1 MKFFTLI
8 LLTFLLFTSKTGL
21 KLELTIG
28 DYYDD
33 HSRRKYNYSK
43 RKWKIEDEKLIY
55 HHIDTRTENYAD
67 TIGLSKKQLDT
78 LMQIIELQNLKEN
91 IIISYDDNRTHKH
104 MRYKKEV
111 KGKLY
116 LNNEEYDYQIKSNSI
131 EIEKHEKY
139 KNLEALEQY
148 FYELAEKK

>member
-8 LLTFLLFTSKTGL
+8 LLVFLLSTSKIDL

-33 HSRRKYNYSK
+33 HSRREYNYSE
-43 RKWKIEDEKLIY
+43 RKWKIEDKKLIY
-55 HHIDTRTENYAD
+55 HHIDTRRGNYAD
-67 TIGLSKKQLDT
+67 TIQLSKNQLDT
-78 LMQIIELQNLKEN
+78 LVQIIENQNLKEN

-116 LNNEEYDYQIKSNSI
+116 LDNEEYDYQISSNSTKI
-131 EIEKHEKY
+131 EEHEKY

-148 FYELAEKK
+148 FYELVEKK